1 MGWTQVQLESL
12 QGTVLWSVDAFKL
25 CLDVFLVFQIG
36 IICPLLRREF
46 EAVWGVI
53 ILFTTLNP
61 NTSCMDSRYMKIC
74 NYIPSS
80 SSSLSIC
87 NQSPNR
93 QIYQVTIDPWFQ
105 IGNCKIQ
112 SGEKKPDFNLQSL
125 ISWLN
130 SVVVI
135 RHGLTPTRTLWVY
148 IMYIMFVSDSTNVSP
163 LFCFQRPETRAKA
176 TFGGLDAA
184 TCQVSKMGSSK
195 SLAASVSNG

>member
-1 MGWTQVQLESL
+1 
-12 QGTVLWSVDAFKL
+12 
-25 CLDVFLVFQIG
+25 
-36 IICPLLRREF
+36 
-46 EAVWGVI
+46 
-53 ILFTTLNP
+53 
-61 NTSCMDSRYMKIC
+61 MKIC

-148 IMYIMFVSDSTNVSP
+148 IMYIILCLYQIQLTSHRF
-163 LFCFQRPETRAKA
+163 
-176 TFGGLDAA
+176 
-184 TCQVSKMGSSK
+184 
-195 SLAASVSNG
+195 SVSNAQKREPRPPSVDSMLLPARSQKWEAPSLSQPASQTGKKGESRAILRGKWHMVYISFLCKIHHLPFAPSKN